1 MKRLALLL
9 TSILTIFALNA
20 CKAID
25 SEEETS
31 EEAYI
36 CIGTESART
45 IMPSINHNIEKMH
58 SFYLYG
64 KKNAGDEN
72 SFTEY
77 FATYEDLLNK
87 KIAVESGTWYEFKLT
102 ASNEDGLD
110 FIGTIS
116 NKEIVQGKNTLNFTL
131 ALDES
136 QNYGSGYIDVT
147 FKIPSATAVKAV
159 KAGLYN
165 LESDELLWDKQD
177 LSINVEDDHATAK
190 FDFSNQQV
198 YEGTYRLKAWFYA
211 DEECTLLVSTF
222 NELVRVVRSTTS
234 KAEREIEKVNP
245 VYTITLNDASYID
258 EYTPKTL
265 YTRYETDDIVLPS
278 ESEMHRA
285 GFTFMGWYTS
295 DDENGELVTEIPAS
309 TAENVVVY
317 AKWKEGYWLTADNW
331 EIYKQRNFDDLT
343 GYSIYLLGEWTNDE
357 FNQLTSSKL
366 LCACFDMSKSVGIT
380 EIKESLFWGC
390 DSLEVVKLSEGIT
403 SIGGNAFEWCRNL
416 KSVDLPEG
424 LTTIEAR
431 TFGVC
436 ESLKNINLPKG
447 ITSIGNEAFLSCS
460 SLESIV
466 FPESLTT
473 IGNAAFQGCTNLKS
487 LDFPESLTVIGDSAF
502 CSCSSLASAKLPD
515 SLTSIENYAF
525 SGCKT
530 LESINFPEVLTSIGS
545 NAFSGCEA
553 LKSVVLPAGVTTI
566 KDSVFSDCIS
576 LERVELPES
585 LISIKGND
593 YYKKGAFSNCT
604 SLKTLTIPDSVTTIH
619 DRAFL
624 NCAIESITIGSGLV
638 SKNYTKDSYLISKL
652 FPNCTSVT
660 IKDGITNIGNYVFY
674 NAKKLKDITIPDA
687 VTKIGEYAFSYCEE
701 LQEITLPENLKY
713 IYDSAFAY
721 CSKLTNLTIP
731 DKVTSI
737 YGDAFSHCTSITEI
751 VIPRSVEFIWE
762 DGFGNCTQ
770 LKKVTISGDINVKVN
785 PSSPIFYG
793 CSNLTDITILP
804 GVTSI
809 GAYLF
814 CTCSKI
820 TAITIPNTVTT
831 IGEYAFSSCT
841 SLVKIT
847 IPDNV
852 TSIGYS
858 ALENCTSLSEVKLP
872 DTLTTIGSGLFEG
885 CSTLEKITLPNKITN
900 IGSSFFKNCTSL
912 TEITIPSNVTEIGAG
927 AFDGCSALSEITI
940 PANVSSIR
948 KSAFADSGLTKAIFE
963 DKQSYW
969 LITANSTS
977 SSGYINTVLMNNET
991 TNATRL
997 KTDYCDYYFYK
1008 KE

>member
-131 ALDES
+131 ALDKS
-136 QNYGSGYIDVT
+136 QNYDSGYIDVT

-177 LSINVEDDHATAK
+177 LSITVEDDHATAK

-285 GFTFMGWYTS
+285 GYTFMGWYTS

-331 EIYKQRNFDDLT
+331 KIYLQRNFDDSTEL
-343 GYSIYLLGEWTNDE
+343 SIHLLGAWTDE
-357 FNQLTSSKL
+357 KVEEFSVALREANKL
-366 LCACFDMSKSVGIT
+366 PLIEFDMKKTTGIEKT
-380 EIKESLFWGC
+380 KGLPRC
-390 DSLEVVKLSEGIT
+390 KQLS
-403 SIGGNAFEWCRNL
+403 
-416 KSVDLPEG
+416 
-424 LTTIEAR
+424 
-431 TFGVC
+431 
-436 ESLKNINLPKG
+436 
-447 ITSIGNEAFLSCS
+447 
-460 SLESIV
+460 
-466 FPESLTT
+466 
-473 IGNAAFQGCTNLKS
+473 
-487 LDFPESLTVIGDSAF
+487 
-502 CSCSSLASAKLPD
+502 
-515 SLTSIENYAF
+515 
-525 SGCKT
+525 
-530 LESINFPEVLTSIGS
+530 
-545 NAFSGCEA
+545 
-553 LKSVVLPAGVTTI
+553 
-566 KDSVFSDCIS
+566 
-576 LERVELPES
+576 
-585 LISIKGND
+585 
-593 YYKKGAFSNCT
+593 
-604 SLKTLTIPDSVTTIH
+604 
-619 DRAFL
+619 
-624 NCAIESITIGSGLV
+624 
-638 SKNYTKDSYLISKL
+638 
-652 FPNCTSVT
+652 
-660 IKDGITNIGNYVFY
+660 
-674 NAKKLKDITIPDA
+674 
-687 VTKIGEYAFSYCEE
+687 
-701 LQEITLPENLKY
+701 
-713 IYDSAFAY
+713 
-721 CSKLTNLTIP
+721 
-731 DKVTSI
+731 
-737 YGDAFSHCTSITEI
+737 
-751 VIPRSVEFIWE
+751 
-762 DGFGNCTQ
+762 
-770 LKKVTISGDINVKVN
+770 
-785 PSSPIFYG
+785 
-793 CSNLTDITILP
+793 
-804 GVTSI
+804 
-809 GAYLF
+809 
-814 CTCSKI
+814 
-820 TAITIPNTVTT
+820 
-831 IGEYAFSSCT
+831 
-841 SLVKIT
+841 
-847 IPDNV
+847 
-852 TSIGYS
+852 
-858 ALENCTSLSEVKLP
+858 LP
-872 DTLTTIGSGLFEG
+872 DTVTIIQENSFDNWF
-885 CSTLEKITLPNKITN
+885 CLEKITLPEKVTSIGERAFAYCEPLTEIVIPETVTSIGDYAFYYCKSLSKMNIPKNIKSIGESAFLDCSLITEIIIPEGVTSIGNSAFAHTSITEIKLPEN
-900 IGSSFFKNCTSL
+900 ITSIPNGIFGGCTSL
-912 TEITIPSNVTEIGAG
+912 TEIKISENVTSIGSGAFSGCSFTKFTIPQNVTVIGSG
-927 AFDGCSALSEITI
+927 AFSGCSFLEEIKIPNGVTKIESSTFAYCKALSRVIL
-940 PANVSSIR
+940 PANLTSIGGYAFNECESLKSIEIPKNVSFIG
-948 KSAFADSGLTKAIFE
+948 KCAFGDEGTNYGIPCTFYLEKAYFKTTK
-963 DKQSYW
+963 DWVGKKKGTLNYVY
-969 LITANSTS
+969 T
-977 SSGYINTVLMNNET
+977 NTFKFDT
-991 TNATRL
+991 TNPEKNPSRL
-997 KTDYCDYYFYK
+997 KGYCSYELYWA
-1008 KE
+1008 ESN